1 MSNQTEMII
10 NNSDD
15 EINSSNIKVVEK
27 PKRKYVKKAEGEKKV
42 VSKKT
47 TPALIVVV
55 EPPAEEVKPLPE
67 ISDNISEVSFSE
79 DETEESEDDHSVGCV
94 NCGDED
100 DEDEIAK
107 AIAMLQAKQAEVKK
121 RKQVKSKAAEY
132 RQTLIAN
139 RQEKIQ
145 KLKAELEKLAGEIQV
160 LENEYDDN
168 QLIDLITGDPKLEAE
183 LKIVAEKPAEKVAS
197 KKAVSKKVIVKPAG
211 SRNEK
216 MPPKARWAMLPE
228 GSVFKCF
235 QKDKCLYFK
244 KSEDGDLD
252 FCDETGKLIKNQVEG
267 VEWDIENPIQS
278 AANTFKKYAGI
289 TYHISGWEFCQLYNV
304 ETKKHKSLKR
314 WDGDAEYIK
323 F

>member
-1 MSNQTEMII
+1 MSSQNEIII

-15 EINSSNIKVVEK
+15 ENNSSNIKVVEK
-27 PKRKYVKKAEGEKKV
+27 PKRKYVKKAAGEKKV

-47 TPALIVVV
+47 TPELTLVV
-55 EPPAEEVKPLPE
+55 EPPVVTLPE

-79 DETEESEDDHSVGCV
+79 DETEETTEDHSVGCV

-121 RKQVKSKAAEY
+121 RKQMKSSVGEY
-132 RQTLIAN
+132 RNTLIAN
-139 RQEKIQ
+139 RQEKMRL
-145 KLKAELEKLAGEIQV
+145 LKAELDELAGECQTITELPDDELLQV
-160 LENEYDDN
+160 IEGRPEL
-168 QLIDLITGDPKLEAE
+168 KAE
-183 LKIVAEKPAEKVAS
+183 LKIVAEKVAS